1 MSKNRKAA
9 ASVKAAEPKRER
21 NYSLDLLRIIATF
34 SVISIHFLMNT
45 KFYDEPIKS
54 EGMYSMTLLRTFM
67 GICVPIFIVLSGYLM
82 RKKEFSKK
90 YYSGI
95 KKTLFIYLIA
105 SIATLIFK
113 AVYLGEEYTF
123 LDGVL
128 AILSFDASYY
138 SWYIEMYI
146 GLFLLIPFLNAAYN
160 GQKDQKAKKA
170 LVITTFCLMIL
181 PNILNIYNF
190 RLEGWW
196 DTPLLSK
203 EYDKLVPDWWKCA
216 YPLAYYFLG
225 CYLSEFKPKMN
236 RVLNIAL
243 LAASGFIFSGFN
255 YYRST
260 TGTFVKGAWN
270 DWYSLQ
276 DYVLTLL
283 VFILISN
290 IDLSKAPKAIKSSL
304 KVLSNL
310 CLGAYLTAG
319 IFDTIFYEP
328 VIEKYPNI
336 PDRFG
341 SYFKTVPLVFVCA
354 LASGF
359 VINLLYM
366 LIMFI
371 AGKLKKDK
379 KKK

>member
-1 MSKNRKAA
+1 MSKKQKTAA
-9 ASVKAAEPKRER
+9 AVKAEAPKRQR
-21 NYSLDLLRIIATF
+21 DYSLDLLRIIATF

-54 EGMYSMTLLRTFM
+54 KGMYSMTLLRTFM

-90 YYSGI
+90 YYTGI

-105 SIATLIFK
+105 CIATLIFK
-113 AVYLGEEYTF
+113 AAYFGETFTF
-123 LDGVL
+123 LDSL
-128 AILSFDASYY
+128 LSILGFNAAYY

-160 GQKDQKAKKA
+160 GMKDKTAKKA
-170 LVITTFCLMIL
+170 IVITTFCLMIL
-181 PNILNIYNF
+181 PNVLNIYNF

-203 EYDKLVPDWWKCA
+203 EYDPIVPSWWRGA

-236 RVLNIAL
+236 RALNIAL
-243 LAASGFIFSGFN
+243 LAAAGFVFSGFN

-283 VFILISN
+283 VFILVSN
-290 IDLSKAPKAIKSSL
+290 FDLSKAPKAVQNTL
-304 KVLSNL
+304 KFVSDL
-310 CLGAYLTAG
+310 CLGIYLTAG
-319 IFDTIFYEP
+319 IFDQIFYAP
-328 VIEKYPNI
+328 VIEKYPVI
-336 PDRFG
+336 TDRFG
-341 SYFKTVPLVFVCA
+341 SFFKTVPLVFLCA
-354 LASGF
+354 LASSF
-359 VINLLYM
+359 VINLLYALVM
-366 LIMFI
+366 LA
-371 AGKLKKDK
+371 AGKIK
-379 KKK
+379 KK